1 MDDIYSEK
9 IYLDEFDVTVETS
22 YRLNFDAEKTCGF
35 SRVFKGRV
43 DGTPDEETYE
53 IYMELYECGLT
64 REKIEQNLEKLVKDI
79 KAGKVD
85 VTF

>member
-9 IYLDEFDVTVETS
+9 IYLDEFDVTVEAS

-35 SRVFKGRV
+35 SRVFKGKI
-43 DGTPDEETYE
+43 DGTPDEEIYE

-64 REKIEQNLEKLVKDI
+64 KEKIEQNLGKLVKDI
-79 KAGKVD
+79 KDGKLD